1 MCGRQLALLEVC
13 MEFNDS
19 VMYSCYDSNLS
30 DSSATPG
37 LWEISDKTR
46 SAALCT
52 SLFTLT
58 FIVVGLPS
66 NALIVIS
73 ILMQRLYKEPTLIL
87 LLNLAIADFLVCA
100 LVMPFTVVSGFSGG
114 FALGDN
120 DADKCKWC
128 KMGVLFVALCL
139 FSLHVL
145 ALVSLDRFIFVKF
158 PMKYHRVV
166 TVQRT
171 VLCVLLLWTISI
183 SISMAPIFGFGDV
196 HFGHAHS
203 TCTVKIR
210 GETRITKNINYFIL
224 LVAEALF
231 PLTILFITNIW
242 LACIVQKQIR
252 RIYFMIKQSLPKD
265 KEQISL
271 GIKKQL
277 SKDKNCKQVQLMR
290 VFGAIL
296 ISNVITWL
304 PFIGR
309 VLAVIIKGND
319 DFPPWVYVFVY
330 LSLSFTAV
338 VHPLIQA
345 SLIPEIRR
353 YCKYLMAK
361 SVCWCLT
368 RKNNPRPRVT
378 SKASVTDTSYP
389 QRKVCFCFDFLSAT
403 MLPNEDINNTVSV

>member
-1 MCGRQLALLEVC
+1 

-19 VMYSCYDSNLS
+19 VVYSCYDNNFSN
-30 DSSATPG
+30 SSITPEF
-37 LWEISDKTR
+37 WEISDKER

-52 SLFTLT
+52 ALFTLF

-73 ILMQRLYKEPTLIL
+73 ILIQRLYKEPTLIL

-100 LVMPFTVVSGFSGG
+100 LVMPFTVVSGLSGG
-114 FALGDN
+114 FALGDS

-128 KMGVLFVALCL
+128 RMGVLFVALCL

-158 PMKYHRVV
+158 PMKYHRTV
-166 TVQRT
+166 TVRRT
-171 VLCVLLLWTISI
+171 VLCVLLLWTVCIAV
-183 SISMAPIFGFGDV
+183 SMAPIFGFGDV
-196 HFGHAHS
+196 YFGHPHS
-203 TCTVKIR
+203 TCSVKIR
-210 GETRITKNINYFIL
+210 GETRITKNLNYFIF
-224 LVAEALF
+224 LVAESLM
-231 PLTILFITNIW
+231 PLTILFTTNIW

-252 RIYFMIKQSLPKD
+252 KIYFMIKQSLPND

-271 GIKKQL
+271 GIMKQL
-277 SKDKNCKQVQLMR
+277 SKDKNRKQVQLMR

-309 VLAVIIKGND
+309 VLIVIIKGND

-338 VHPLIQA
+338 LHPLIQA
-345 SLIPEIRR
+345 SLIPEIRT
-353 YCKYLMAK
+353 YCKYLIVK
-361 SVCWCLT
+361 TVCWYKCLT
-368 RKNNPRPRVT
+368 RQSSPSRPRVT
-378 SKASVTDTSYP
+378 SKGSVTGISDP
-389 QRKVCFCFDFLSAT
+389 QKKTCFCFDFLSAT
-403 MLPNEDINNTVSV
+403 VLPNEDINNIVAV